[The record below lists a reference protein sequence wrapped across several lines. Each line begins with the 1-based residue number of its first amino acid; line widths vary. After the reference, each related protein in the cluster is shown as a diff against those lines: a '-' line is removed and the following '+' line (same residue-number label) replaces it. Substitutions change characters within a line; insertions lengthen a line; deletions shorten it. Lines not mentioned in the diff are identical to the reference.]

1 MSVKTTI
8 LTANRDLDGNVV
20 NTRYWKVGSASTVSS
35 NADNDLY
42 IGETSGD
49 TNRRSR
55 IIFYPKSSD
64 FSNETITKITLTV
77 KVKKLYSSS
86 ARTANVAIKYSSIN
100 SNTDEAYKNAAFFN
114 DVALTTPN
122 ETYNIEITDSAIL
135 NNISSWCKNGTPF
148 SLYFG
153 KGIND
158 STKAY
163 GLQLYGYSATGAPTL
178 KIEHTPSA
186 STGTI
191 SSNPTI
197 GSKFTVNI
205 ARASSEY
212 KHKIIIQSN
221 INSAGTINS
230 GKITKTSWSPTISEE
245 DTYKWIAKGASSQAK
260 TKLIIETYL
269 GDSLL
274 GKNEYYFTLYAK
286 TKPTVSWP
294 NDDNFNTINADSG
307 NLKGILMSGYGKITL
322 KLKATPID
330 EVSSISYFRVKINSC
345 NVVVDKKYTATNNSV
360 TINDLPKPY
369 TTSNTTFSIN
379 VYAIN
384 NRGKESAPNTI
395 STTCYAYALPS
406 LLNLKII
413 RASNTSG
420 TEDLMGSYIYGTA
433 KISFTSF
440 KLNNEEK
447 NPASITNITVENKP
461 STMTITNESTSTNLK
476 FNCSNASSE
485 KDYSIK
491 ITVTD
496 KVASNTITTKI
507 PSSNFVLHVKTG
519 GKSIGIGS
527 AAGKDGTIK
536 LGWKLL
542 VNNGIEF
549 YNTKGE
555 ITPLPVSSGGTGV
568 STIASLKTSLG
579 IDNCLPLSGGRM
591 TGPLASQIYRLYY
604 EDNNEELNLINYNTI
619 DSEKDLRGK
628 NIHRVFLG
636 ATNQRVFIVS
646 GTDPKFY
653 MRNFL
658 ANETVDKDGEK
669 IYTFLHTGNYNNYT
683 ESYYPIGSEITLN
696 NGILFGYSTND
707 AKEIR
712 ILIPLPKSL
721 AKIDSVKFDNF
732 ECAIRDGTGY
742 AIQKSWSNGTAIQ
755 DYVNF
760 INKTET
766 KVLKEQRAVFV
777 QLDVSKTNSGLSS
790 WYLENNRTLSVQPS
804 NIKFTLN

>member
-1 MSVKTTI
+1 MSVKT
-8 LTANRDLDGNVV
+8 LTANRDLNGNVV

-55 IIFYPKSSD
+55 IIFYPKTSD
-64 FSNETITKITLTV
+64 FSNETITKIILTV

-148 SLYFG
+148 SFYFG
-153 KGIND
+153 KGTND

-163 GLQLYGYSATGAPTL
+163 GLQLYGYSVTGAPTL

-212 KHKIIIQSN
+212 THKIIIQSN
-221 INSAGTINS
+221 IDSAETINS

-245 DTYKWIAKGASSQAK
+245 DTYKWIANGASSQAK

-274 GKNEYYFTLYAK
+274 GKNEYNFTLYAK
-286 TKPTVSWP
+286 TNPIVSWP
-294 NDDNFNTINADSG
+294 KDDNFNTINADSG

-330 EVSSISYFRVKINSC
+330 TYSSISYFRVKINSC
-345 NVVVDKKYTATNNSV
+345 NVVVDKKYAATNNSK
-360 TINDLPKPY
+360 IIDDLPKPY
-369 TTSNTTFSIN
+369 TASNAPFTIKI
-379 VYAIN
+379 YAIN
-384 NRGKESAPNTI
+384 NRGKESDALELSN
-395 STTCYAYALPS
+395 TCYAYALPS
-406 LLNLKII
+406 LLGLKVV
-413 RASNTSG
+413 RTSDENIKN
-420 TEDLMGSYIYGTA
+420 EDLMGTYICGEA
-433 KISFTSF
+433 EISFTSL

-447 NPASITNITVENKP
+447 NSASITNITVENKP
-461 STMTITNESTSTNLK
+461 STMTITNESTSTDLK

-496 KVASNTITTKI
+496 KVASNIITTKI

-527 AAGKDGTIK
+527 AAGEAGTIK

-542 VNNGIEF
+542 VDKGIEF
-549 YNTKGE
+549 TNTGATSK
-555 ITPLPVSSGGTGV
+555 PLPITLGGTG
-568 STIASLKTSLG
+568 ASNAEGALTNLKA
-579 IDNCLPLSGGRM
+579 LPLSGGRI
-591 TGPLASQIYRLYY
+591 TGSLASKIYRLYY
-604 EDNNEELNLINYNTI
+604 KDNDEELNLINYNTI
-619 DSEKDLRGK
+619 ENALDLRGK
-628 NIHRVFLG
+628 NIHRVFFG
-636 ATNQRVFIVS
+636 AVNQRVLIVS
-646 GTDPKFY
+646 GDDPKFY
-653 MRNFL
+653 KRNFN
-658 ANETVDKDGEK
+658 ADGTAEAGDV
-669 IYTFLHTGNYNNYT
+669 YTFLHTGNYKDYPNSYDPT
-683 ESYYPIGSEITLN
+683 ETITLS

-721 AKIDSVKFDNF
+721 AKIKSVSFSNF

-755 DYVNF
+755 DYIDF
-760 INKTET
+760 INTKET
-766 KVLKEQRAVFV
+766 KILKEQQAVLV
-777 QLDVSKTNSGLSS
+777 QLDVSKKNIGLSS

-804 NIKFTLN
+804 NIKFALN

>member
-1 MSVKTTI
+1 MSVKT
-8 LTANRDLDGNVV
+8 LTANRDLNGKVV

-49 TNRRSR
+49 INRRSR

-77 KVKKLYSSS
+77 KVKKLYSSP
-86 ARTANVAIKYSSIN
+86 ARTANVAIRYSSIN
-100 SNTDEAYKNAAFFN
+100 SNTDEAYKNAASFN
-114 DVALTTPN
+114 DVELTTEN
-122 ETYNIEITDSAIL
+122 KTYNIEITDSAIL

-148 SLYFG
+148 SFYFG
-153 KGIND
+153 KGTND

-163 GLQLYGYSATGAPTL
+163 GLQLYGYNVSGVPTL
-178 KIEHTPSA
+178 AIEHTPSA

-205 ARASSEY
+205 ARASSNY
-212 KHKIIIQSN
+212 THKVIIQSN
-221 INSAGTINS
+221 KKDSTKIIDS
-230 GKITKTSWSPTISEE
+230 GIITKTSWSHTILEE
-245 DTYKWIAKGASSQAK
+245 DTHEWIADKASSQAN

-269 GDSLL
+269 GKSLL
-274 GKNEYYFTLYAK
+274 GKNEYNFTLYAK
-286 TKPTVSWP
+286 ANPVVSW
-294 NDDNFNTINADSG
+294 TTALNASSG
-307 NLKGILMSGYGKITL
+307 NLTNLVSGYGKLTL
-322 KLKATPID
+322 NLKATPVD
-330 EVSSISYFRVKINSC
+330 TASSISYFRVKINSC

-369 TTSNTTFSIN
+369 TTSNATFSIA

-384 NRGKESAPNTI
+384 NRGKESIPTTL

-406 LLNLKII
+406 LSNLKII
-413 RASNTSG
+413 RASDTSG
-420 TEDLMGSYIYGTA
+420 KEDLMGTYIYGTSGIA
-433 KISFTSF
+433 ISSSDGENSF
-440 KLNNEEK
+440 Q
-447 NPASITNITVENKP
+447 NITVSINDSSLSNKI
-461 STMTITNESTSTNLK
+461 TISSSNPLK
-476 FNCSNASSE
+476 FYIAGAEAE
-485 KDYSIK
+485 KDYTITIK
-491 ITVTD
+491 VTD
-496 KVASNTITTKI
+496 KVATNTITTKI
-507 PSSNFVLHVKTG
+507 PSSNFILHVKTG

-527 AAGKDGTIK
+527 AAGEAGTIK

-542 VNNGIEF
+542 VDKGIEF
-549 YNTKGE
+549 TNTGVTSK
-555 ITPLPVSSGGTGV
+555 PLPITLGGTG
-568 STIASLKTSLG
+568 ASNAKGALTNLKA
-579 IDNCLPLSGGRM
+579 LPLSGGIM

-604 EDNNEELNLINYNTI
+604 EDNSEALNLINYNTI
-619 DSEKDLRGK
+619 NSEKDLRDK

-653 MRNFL
+653 MRNFM
-658 ANETVDKDGEK
+658 ADGTVDKDGEK
-669 IYTFLHTGNYNNYT
+669 IYTFLHTGNYNDYT
-683 ESYYPIGSEITLN
+683 NSYYPTKTTITLS

-721 AKIDSVKFDNF
+721 AKISSVSFFNF

-742 AIQKSWSNGTAIQ
+742 AIQKNWNKGTAIQ

-760 INKTET
+760 INTTET
-766 KVLKEQRAVFV
+766 KVLTEQQAIFV

>member
-1 MSVKTTI
+1 MNVTT
-8 LTANRDLDGNVV
+8 LTANRDLDGNIV

-35 NADNDLY
+35 NANTDLY
-42 IGETSGD
+42 IGETSGY

-55 IIFYPKSSD
+55 IIFYPESSI
-64 FSNETITKITLTV
+64 FTNKTITKITLTV
-77 KVKKLYSSS
+77 KVKDLFSGSDK
-86 ARTANVAIKYSSIN
+86 TANTAIRYSSIN
-100 SNTDEAYKNAAFFN
+100 ANTDEAYKNAAYFN

-148 SLYFG
+148 SFYFG
-153 KGIND
+153 KGTND
-158 STKAY
+158 SIKAY
-163 GLQLYGYSATGAPTL
+163 GLQLYGYSDAGAPTL

-212 KHKIIIQSN
+212 THKIIIQSN
-221 INSAGTINS
+221 IDSAETINS

-245 DTYKWIAKGASSQAK
+245 DTYKWITNGASSQAK

-384 NRGKESAPNTI
+384 NRGKESVPNTI

-406 LLNLKII
+406 LSNLKII

-420 TEDLMGSYIYGTA
+420 TEDLMGSYIYGTSNIA
-433 KISFTSF
+433 ISSNGGNTFKSISVSIKDSNLTPNINTSNPLKF
-440 KLNNEEK
+440 YIAGASAEK
-447 NPASITNITVENKP
+447 EY
-461 STMTITNESTSTNLK
+461 TITIN
-476 FNCSNASSE
+476 
-485 KDYSIK
+485 
-491 ITVTD
+491 VTD
-496 KVASNTITTKI
+496 QVATNTITTKI

-555 ITPLPVSSGGTGV
+555 FTPLPVSSGGTGV
-568 STIASLKTSLG
+568 SSMESLKTSLG
-579 IDNCLPLSGGRM
+579 INNYLPLSGGTM

-604 EDNNEELNLINYNTI
+604 EDNGEALNVINYNTI

-712 ILIPLPKSL
+712 ILISLPKSL

-760 INKTET
+760 INMTET